1 MRNSGLGPDVGALS
15 KAVGPAPRAAGKGE
29 VVWVVGHPQ
38 WMLMAWEPI
47 VPVYSRLLQ
56 WK

>member
-15 KAVGPAPRAAGKGE
+15 KAVGPTPRAAGKGE